1 MPEDCVIKVVSDL
14 VHKRT
19 TGGVTALMSA
29 AETDRLQVVYFLLEH
44 GANPL
49 EVNRMGHTARDYAKS
64 VTQDTKITRMI
75 ERAEVKTR
83 NMKQDEKQ

>member
-1 MPEDCVIKVVSDL
+1 M

-19 TGGVTALMSA
+19 IGGVTALMCA

-49 EVNRMGHTARDYAKS
+49 DVNRMGHTARDYAKTNAYDS
-64 VTQDTKITRMI
+64 KVTRMI

-83 NMKQDEKQ
+83 NM